1 MDFGPHATFI
11 FSAYGATLAVLAALV
26 LWVRLDYRAQQR
38 ALGAL
43 EAQGVMRRSAR
54 TEN

>member
-11 FSAYGATLAVLAALV
+11 VAAYGAAAIVLAALV

-38 ALGAL
+38 ALAAL
-43 EAQGVMRRSAR
+43 EVQGVTRRSAR
-54 TEN
+54 AEK